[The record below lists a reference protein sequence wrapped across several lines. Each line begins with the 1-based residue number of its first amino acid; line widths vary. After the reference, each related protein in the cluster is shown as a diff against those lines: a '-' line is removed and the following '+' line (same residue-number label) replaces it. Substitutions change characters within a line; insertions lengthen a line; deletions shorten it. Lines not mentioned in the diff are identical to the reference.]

1 MAHLGAQDEFFF
13 FLMQRKYRVDL
24 RTHESLS
31 ELQLCTSVKSSSVAV
46 QLYAFRGG
54 ATRASNGR
62 VPVLMYLFIDDRR
75 NLHRRY
81 QQYLYSRD

>member
-1 MAHLGAQDEFFF
+1 MAHLGAQDEIFF
-13 FLMQRKYRVDL
+13 FLKQRKYRVDL
-24 RTHESLS
+24 RIHESLS

-46 QLYAFRGG
+46 QLYAFCGG

-62 VPVLMYLFIDDRR
+62 VLVLRCLFIDNCR